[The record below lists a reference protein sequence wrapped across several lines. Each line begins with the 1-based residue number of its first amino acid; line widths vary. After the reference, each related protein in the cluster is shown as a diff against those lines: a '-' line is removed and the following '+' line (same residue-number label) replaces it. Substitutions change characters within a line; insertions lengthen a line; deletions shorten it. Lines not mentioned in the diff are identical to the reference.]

1 MDILTT
7 IGESLI
13 YITICGAIAMV
24 LSIIFEIAERHH
36 DKKSKR
42 IERREEE

>member
-13 YITICGAIAMV
+13 YITLCGAIAMV
-24 LSIIFEIAERHH
+24 LSIIFEIAERHE

-42 IERREEE
+42 IDKEE